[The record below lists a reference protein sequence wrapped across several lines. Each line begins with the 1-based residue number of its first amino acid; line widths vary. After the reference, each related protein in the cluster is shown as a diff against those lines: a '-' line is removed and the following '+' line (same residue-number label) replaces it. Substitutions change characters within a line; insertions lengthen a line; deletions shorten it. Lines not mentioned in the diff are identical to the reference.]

1 MFMLGA
7 ADDGRMEKAF
17 SAGSATYSA
26 YLRQNAVKSV
36 LSSAASAGPSKATR
50 KYSGAGSG
58 SFPPP
63 RCRNRMPHRILRR
76 GALRRVRI
84 FSWY

>member
-58 SFPPP
+58 SFPPLVVGTGRRIESCAEE
-63 RCRNRMPHRILRR
+63 RC
-76 GALRRVRI
+76 VE
-84 FSWY
+84 